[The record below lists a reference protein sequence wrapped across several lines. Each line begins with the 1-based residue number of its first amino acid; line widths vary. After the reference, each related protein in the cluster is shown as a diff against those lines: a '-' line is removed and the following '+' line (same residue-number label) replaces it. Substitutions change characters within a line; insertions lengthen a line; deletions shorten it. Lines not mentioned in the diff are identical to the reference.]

1 MRVIDIMLKDLT
13 QIVRDWRAAT
23 FLLAMPIAFTLM
35 FGFMFGGFSAG
46 ENDPRLPVAYLDQDG
61 GELSSQILNMLEASS
76 VVRLVLDEDLDFEK
90 QVADEDL
97 AAAVIIPPGFSDQ
110 VIENE
115 PIQIIVIVDSKTTA
129 GMAALGEIQ
138 SVANR
143 LQTAVQ
149 TARISTETFLVE
161 RTFAD
166 RASQQLYFTEALERT
181 INAWEEPPI
190 RLETTQARFDQ
201 DEGDAAENAF
211 AHSSPGMMAQFAIAG
226 LMGAATIIVLER
238 KSRALSRLLTTGVS
252 QAEILLGHYLAM
264 FVMIFVQFS
273 LLTIFGQLFLQLNY
287 YQQPLATL
295 AMITATALFSASLGL
310 LIGTVAKTDNQVVV
324 FSLIPMFVLAGL
336 GGAWVPLEFTPE
348 TVQLIGHLSPVAWV
362 MDGFKDILI
371 RGAGFSEVLLSVAVL
386 LGFTI
391 VCLSLAIWR
400 FRYE

>member
-1 MRVIDIMLKDLT
+1 MRVLDITLKDLT

-46 ENDPRLPVAYLDQDG
+46 ETDPRLPVAFLDQDG
-61 GELSSQILNMLEASS
+61 GQLSDQILQLLEVSS
-76 VVRLVLDEDLDFEK
+76 VIRPVFEVDQEVEK
-90 QVADEDL
+90 QVADEEL
-97 AAAVIIPPGFSDQ
+97 AAAVIIPSGFSAG
-110 VIENE
+110 VVENE
-115 PIQIIVIVDSKTTA
+115 PIRITVIVDSSTTA
-129 GMAALGEIQ
+129 GMTVLGEIQ
-138 SVANR
+138 SVTNR

-149 TARISTETFLVE
+149 TAQISTQTYQVE
-161 RTFAD
+161 RTFQD
-166 RASQQLYFTEALERT
+166 DASQQIYFTDTLERT
-181 INAWEEPPI
+181 IAAWEEPPI
-190 RLETTQARFDQ
+190 NVKITQARFDQ
-201 DEGDAAENAF
+201 NGEDSLENAF

-226 LMGAATIIVLER
+226 LIGAATIIVLER

-252 QAEILLGHYLAM
+252 QVEILLGHYLAM

-273 LLTIFGQLFLQLNY
+273 LLTLFGQLFLQLGY

-295 AMITATALFSASLGL
+295 SMIIATALFSASLGL
-310 LIGTVAKTDNQVVV
+310 LIGTVAKTDQQVVV

-348 TVQLIGHLSPVAWV
+348 TIQLIGHLSPVAWI

-371 RGAGFSEVLLSVAVL
+371 RGAGFYEILLPVLVL

-391 VCLSLAIWR
+391 VCLALAVWR
-400 FRYE
+400 FKFE

>member
-1 MRVIDIMLKDLT
+1 MRVIDITLKDLT

-46 ENDPRLPVAYLDQDG
+46 ETDPRLPVAYLDDDG
-61 GELSSQILNMLEASS
+61 GEVATQFFQMLEVSS
-76 VVRLVLDEDLDFEK
+76 VIRPVFDVDQDVEK
-90 QVADEDL
+90 QVADEEL
-97 AAAVIIPPGFSDQ
+97 AAAVIVPPGFSAG
-110 VIENE
+110 VIENQ
-115 PIQIIVIVDSKTTA
+115 PIRITVIADSSTTA
-129 GMAALGEIQ
+129 GMTALGEVQ

-143 LQTAVQ
+143 TQTGLK
-149 TARISTETFLVE
+149 TAQISVKTYQVEHTFPDDASQQIYFADAVE
-161 RTFAD
+161 RTIA
-166 RASQQLYFTEALERT
+166 
-181 INAWEEPPI
+181 AWEEPPI
-190 RLETTQARFDQ
+190 KVKTIQARFDQ
-201 DEGDAAENAF
+201 DGEDLLENAF

-238 KSRALSRLLTTGVS
+238 KSRALARLLTTGVS
-252 QAEILLGHYLAM
+252 QVEILLGHYLAM

-273 LLTIFGQLFLQLNY
+273 LLTLFGQLFLQLNY

-295 AMITATALFSASLGL
+295 SMIIATALFAASLGL

-348 TVQLIGHLSPVAWV
+348 TVQLIGHLSPVAWI

-371 RGAGFSEVLLSVAVL
+371 RGAGLSEVLLSVAVL
-386 LGFTI
+386 LGFTV

>member
-1 MRVIDIMLKDLT
+1 MRVIDITLKDLT

-46 ENDPRLPVAYLDQDG
+46 ETDPRLPVAFLDQDG
-61 GELSSQILNMLEASS
+61 GQLSDQILQLLEVSS
-76 VVRLVLDEDLDFEK
+76 VIRPVFEVDQEVEK
-90 QVADEDL
+90 QVADEEL
-97 AAAVIIPPGFSDQ
+97 AAAVIIPSGFSAG
-110 VIENE
+110 VVENE
-115 PIQIIVIVDSKTTA
+115 PIRITVIVDSSTTA
-129 GMAALGEIQ
+129 GMTVLGEIQ
-138 SVANR
+138 SVTNR

-149 TARISTETFLVE
+149 TAQISTQTYQVE
-161 RTFAD
+161 RTFQD
-166 RASQQLYFTEALERT
+166 DASQQIYFTDALERT
-181 INAWEEPPI
+181 IAAWEEPPI
-190 RLETTQARFDQ
+190 QVITTQARFDQ
-201 DEGDAAENAF
+201 NGEDSLENAF

-226 LMGAATIIVLER
+226 LIGAATIIVLER

-252 QAEILLGHYLAM
+252 QVEILLGHYLAM

-273 LLTIFGQLFLQLNY
+273 LLTLFGQLFLQLGY

-295 AMITATALFSASLGL
+295 SMITATALFSASLGL

-348 TVQLIGHLSPVAWV
+348 TVQLIGHLSPVAWI

-371 RGAGFSEVLLSVAVL
+371 RGAGFYEILLPVLVL

-391 VCLSLAIWR
+391 VCLALAVWR
-400 FRYE
+400 FKFE

>member
-1 MRVIDIMLKDLT
+1 MRVIDITLKDLT

-46 ENDPRLPVAYLDQDG
+46 ETDPRLPVAYLDDDG
-61 GELSSQILNMLEASS
+61 GEVATQFFQMLEVSS
-76 VVRLVLDEDLDFEK
+76 VIRPVFEVDQDVEK
-90 QVADEDL
+90 QVADEEL
-97 AAAVIIPPGFSDQ
+97 AAAVIVPPGFSAG
-110 VIENE
+110 VIENQ
-115 PIQIIVIVDSKTTA
+115 PTRITVIVDSSTTA
-129 GMAALGEIQ
+129 GMTALGEVR
-138 SVANR
+138 SVTNR
-143 LQTAVQ
+143 IQTAVKTAQISAQ
-149 TARISTETFLVE
+149 TYQVE
-161 RTFAD
+161 RTFGD
-166 RASQQLYFTEALERT
+166 DASQQIYFADAVERT
-181 INAWEEPPI
+181 IAAWEEPPI
-190 RLETTQARFDQ
+190 KVKTIQARFDQ
-201 DEGDAAENAF
+201 EGEDLLENAF

-238 KSRALSRLLTTGVS
+238 KSRALARLLTTGVS
-252 QAEILLGHYLAM
+252 QVEILLGHYLAM

-273 LLTIFGQLFLQLNY
+273 LLTLFGQLFLQLNY

-295 AMITATALFSASLGL
+295 SMIIATALFAASLGL

-348 TVQLIGHLSPVAWV
+348 TVQLIGHLSPVAWI

-371 RGAGFSEVLLSVAVL
+371 RGAGLSEVLLSVAVL
-386 LGFTI
+386 LGFTV

>member
-13 QIVRDWRAAT
+13 QIIRDWRAAT
-23 FLLAMPIAFTLM
+23 FLLVMPIAFTLL

-46 ENDPRLPVAYLDQDG
+46 EIDPRLPVAYVDQDG
-61 GELSSQILNMLEASS
+61 GEMAAHILTMLEGSS
-76 VVRLVLDEDLDFEK
+76 VIRPDFQEDQDLEK
-90 QVADEDL
+90 QVADEEL
-97 AAAVIIPPGFSDQ
+97 AAAIIVPTGFSDQ
-110 VIENE
+110 VIESE
-115 PIQIIVIVDSKTTA
+115 PFHMTVFVDRNTTA

-138 SVANR
+138 SVTNR

-149 TARISTETFLVE
+149 TAQISTETYQVE
-161 RTFAD
+161 RTFPD
-166 RASQQLYFTEALERT
+166 DASQQLYFTEALERT

-201 DEGDAAENAF
+201 DQGDTAENAF

-252 QAEILLGHYLAM
+252 QAEILFGHYLAM

-273 LLTIFGQLFLQLNY
+273 LLTLFGQLFLQLDY
-287 YQQPLATL
+287 YQQSLATL

-310 LIGTVAKTDNQVVV
+310 LIGTVSKTDNQVVV

-371 RGAGFSEVLLSVAVL
+371 RGAGFSEVLFSVAVL

-391 VCLSLAIWR
+391 VCLGLAIWR

>member
-23 FLLAMPIAFTLM
+23 FLILMPIAFTLL

-46 ENDPRLPVAYLDQDG
+46 EIDPRLPVAYLDQDG
-61 GELSSQILNMLEASS
+61 GDLSAQILQMLEVSS
-76 VVRLVLDEDLDFEK
+76 VVRLVSDADQDVEK
-90 QVADEDL
+90 QVADEDV

-110 VIENE
+110 VIESE
-115 PIQIIVIVDSKTTA
+115 PIHVTVIVDSNTTA

-138 SVANR
+138 SVTKR

-149 TARISTETFLVE
+149 TARISTETYQVE
-161 RTFAD
+161 LTFPD
-166 RASQQLYFTEALERT
+166 EASQQIYFSEALERS
-181 INAWEEPPI
+181 INAWVEPPI
-190 RLETTQARFDQ
+190 RLETIQVRFDQ
-201 DEGDAAENAF
+201 DQGDSAENAF

-238 KSRALSRLLTTGVS
+238 KSLALSRLLTTGVS
-252 QAEILLGHYLAM
+252 QTEILLGHYLAM
-264 FVMIFVQFS
+264 LVMIFVQFS
-273 LLTIFGQLFLQLNY
+273 LLTIFGQIFLQLDY
-287 YQQPLATL
+287 YQQPLATM

-336 GGAWVPLEFTPE
+336 GGAWVPLEFTPA

-391 VCLSLAIWR
+391 VCLSLSIWR